1 MILKISNN
9 KIVNWD
15 NVTAIV
21 TNNLNMYH
29 GYLLNTDYV
38 ITRHKGD
45 EGYTDYPFVIQVQF
59 KHEYDNINIFRT
71 SDAEEMQE
79 MYDAI
84 LARIVTDLSNKKSLC
99 DISDLTKTHDLWN
112 KYIDFTEYKEKEENE
127 RKEWFEM
134 QEVRADG

>member
-29 GYLLNTDYV
+29 GYVLNTDYV

-59 KHEYDNINIFRT
+59 RHEYDNINIFRT
-71 SDAEEMQE
+71 SDAEEMQNV
-79 MYDAI
+79 YDEI
-84 LARIVTDLSNKKSLC
+84 LREIVSALGGGRTMC
-99 DISDLTKTHDLWN
+99 DVSELVKTHDLWN
-112 KYIDFTEYKEKEENE
+112 KYIEYTEYKDIEEKE
-127 RKEWFEM
+127 RKKYLDM